1 MQRMWIAFIVVFLG
15 LAVCLPAGAADGAKH
30 SKPYKIAVII
40 KATDSDFWQ
49 YVIIGAVNYGLD
61 NPDQVK
67 INWSGPK
74 SEADIDKQVSLL
86 EDVVSKNPDGIVIAS
101 TSSDATVPALE
112 QAVDQGIA
120 VVTIDN
126 KVHSDKIPAFL
137 ATNNKVGGALCAD
150 QMVANLK
157 PREFRS
163 RARSVLSVPWLAS
176 RCSQT
181 VTRGFGIG

>member
-1 MQRMWIAFIVVFLG
+1 MKRMWIPLIVLLVG

-30 SKPYKIAVII
+30 TKPYKIAVII

-61 NPDQVK
+61 NPDKVK
-67 INWSGPK
+67 ISWSGPK

-112 QAVDQGIA
+112 QAIDQGIA

-126 KVHSDKIPAFL
+126 KVRSDKIPAFL
-137 ATNNKVGGALCAD
+137 ATNNKVGGWKSISAFHQFVFAGLC
-150 QMVANLK
+150 Q
-157 PREFRS
+157 
-163 RARSVLSVPWLAS
+163 
-176 RCSQT
+176 
-181 VTRGFGIG
+181 